1 MILYD
6 LYFIDKNKEEYPI
19 CEYLTICKAIDAIKK
34 DIKGKMFLSGDDNGG
49 VYRLE
54 EFNSENPSNVLRI
67 FELKQV

>member
-34 DIKGKMFLSGDDNGG
+34 DIKGKMF
-49 VYRLE
+49 
-54 EFNSENPSNVLRI
+54 
-67 FELKQV
+67 